1 MLVQAIAYAS
11 YQERPISVG
20 REQARALELAPGA
33 AAREPP

>member
-11 YQERPISVG
+11 YKEWPISVG
-20 REQARALELAPGA
+20 WEQARAPELAPGA